1 MAVTM
6 ADITHLRKM
15 SGAGMMDCKKALEE
29 AGNDFEKAM
38 EIIRKKGQAVAAKR
52 SDREAAE
59 GCVLAA
65 DKDDFAAIV
74 ALKCETDFVA
84 KNADFV
90 ALTQDILN
98 AAMAGKPA
106 TKEELLATTLKE
118 GRTVENHIT
127 DRIGVTGE
135 KMELGYYEFV
145 KGAATVS
152 YIHPG
157 NKLASIVAFNE
168 PVDHQVAR
176 EIAMQVAAMNPVAV
190 TPDEVPAHVLET
202 EREVARDKARQA
214 GKPEPL
220 LDRIAEGAIQKYFK
234 ENTLLQQEYVKD
246 SKLTVQQYLQ
256 QHSKTLTVTAFKRV
270 TLNVD

>member
-1 MAVTM
+1 M

-29 AGNDFEKAM
+29 ADNDFEKAM

-65 DKDDFAAIV
+65 DEGGFAAIV

-98 AAMAGKPA
+98 AAMTGKPA
-106 TKEELLATTLKE
+106 SKEALLAATLQG

-135 KMELGYYEFV
+135 KMELGYYESV
-145 KGAATVS
+145 QGAATVLLTA
-152 YIHPG
+152 
-157 NKLASIVAFNE
+157 NA
-168 PVDHQVAR
+168 DR
-176 EIAMQVAAMNPVAV
+176 EYRD
-190 TPDEVPAHVLET
+190 TFDEVQLFAVKNQMEHGRLISPQFPVLVVLDILYADYMNHDAA
-202 EREVARDKARQA
+202 ER
-214 GKPEPL
+214 
-220 LDRIAEGAIQKYFK
+220 DRIWQRTYRALQRNK
-234 ENTLLQQEYVKD
+234 EQT
-246 SKLTVQQYLQ
+246 
-256 QHSKTLTVTAFKRV
+256 
-270 TLNVD
+270 

>member
-29 AGNDFEKAM
+29 ADNDFEKAM

-65 DKDDFAAIV
+65 DEGGFAAIV

-98 AAMAGKPA
+98 AAMTGKPA
-106 TKEELLATTLKE
+106 SKEALLAATLQG

-135 KMELGYYEFV
+135 KLELGYYESV
-145 KGAATVS
+145 QGAATVS

-168 PVDHQVAR
+168 PVDHHVAR

-190 TPDEVPAHVLET
+190 TPDEVPAHVLDT

-214 GKPEPL
+214 GKPENL
-220 LDRIAEGAIQKYFK
+220 LDRIAEGALQKYFK

-246 SKLTVQQYLQ
+246 AKLTVQQYLQ
-256 QHSKTLTVTAFKRV
+256 QQSKTLTVTAFKRV

>member
-29 AGNDFEKAM
+29 ADNDFEKAM

-65 DKDDFAAIV
+65 DEGGFAAIV

-98 AAMAGKPA
+98 AAMTGRPA
-106 TKEELLATTLKE
+106 TKEALLATTLKE

-214 GKPEPL
+214 GKPEAL
-220 LDRIAEGAIQKYFK
+220 LDRIAEGALQKYFK

>member
-1 MAVTM
+1 MAGTM

-29 AGNDFEKAM
+29 ADNDFEKAM

-65 DKDDFAAIV
+65 DEGGFAAIV

-98 AAMAGKPA
+98 AAMTGKPA
-106 TKEELLATTLKE
+106 SKEALLAATLQG

-135 KMELGYYEFV
+135 KMELGYYESV
-145 KGAATVS
+145 QGAATVS

-168 PVDHQVAR
+168 PVDHHVAR

-190 TPDEVPAHVLET
+190 TPDEVPAHVLDT

-214 GKPEPL
+214 GKPENL
-220 LDRIAEGAIQKYFK
+220 LDRIAEGALQKYFK

-246 SKLTVQQYLQ
+246 AKLTVQQYLQ
-256 QHSKTLTVTAFKRV
+256 QQSKTLTVTAFKRV

>member
-98 AAMAGKPA
+98 AAMTSRPA
-106 TKEELLATTLKE
+106 TKEALLATTLKE
-118 GRTVENHIT
+118 GRTAENHIT

-202 EREVARDKARQA
+202 EREVAHDKARQA
-214 GKPEPL
+214 GKPEAL

>member
-29 AGNDFEKAM
+29 ADNDFEKAM

-65 DKDDFAAIV
+65 DEGGFAAIV

-106 TKEELLATTLKE
+106 SKEALLAATLQG

-135 KMELGYYEFV
+135 KMELGYYESV
-145 KGAATVS
+145 QGAATVS

-168 PVDHQVAR
+168 PVDHHVAR

-190 TPDEVPAHVLET
+190 TPDEVPAHVLDT

-214 GKPEPL
+214 GKPENL
-220 LDRIAEGAIQKYFK
+220 LDRIAEGALQKYFK

-246 SKLTVQQYLQ
+246 AKLTVQQYLQ
-256 QHSKTLTVTAFKRV
+256 QQSKTLTVTAFKRV